1 MDERIF
7 NCLRES
13 EIDTIE
19 LALRKRMEEY
29 ISQGD
34 IEQAEAVEDTINSLD
49 KVPICVGERLD
60 TKGFA
65 SMMRDRA
72 RYL

>member
-1 MDERIF
+1 MDEKVL

-19 LALRKRMEEY
+19 IALRKRMEEY

-34 IEQAEAVEDTINSLD
+34 IEQAEAVEDTISSLD
-49 KVPICVGERLD
+49 KVPVCIDERLSV
-60 TKGFA
+60 KGFA
-65 SMMRDRA
+65 SMMRERA